1 MKSLKEVTYMY
12 DRFNR
17 RIHYLRLSVTDL
29 CNLRCQY
36 CMPAE
41 GIQLLRH
48 EDILT
53 FEEMVDVVRAAV
65 DLGIDKVRLTGGEPL
80 VRRGIVEL
88 VRMIGRVPGITD
100 YSMTTNGTRLTEYA
114 ADLRAAGIRRLNI
127 SLDTADPERYH
138 VITRGGRLDAALDGI
153 EAALSVGFDR
163 IKLNC
168 VIQASSEEPDAA
180 AVAAFGRAQGLDVR
194 FIRQM
199 DTHQGEFWQVQG
211 GKGGHCVSCNRL
223 RVSSDGKVYPCLFS
237 DRVFDVR
244 VLGVHEALR
253 RAVDDKPESGQTS
266 GNRFYHL
273 GG

>member
-1 MKSLKEVTYMY
+1 MY

-29 CNLRCQY
+29 CNLRCHY

-53 FEEMVDVVRAAV
+53 FEEMVDVVRTAV

-80 VRRGIVEL
+80 VRRGIIDL
-88 VRMIGRVPGITD
+88 VRMIGAVPGITD
-100 YSMTTNGTRLTEYA
+100 FSMTTNGTLLTEYA
-114 ADLRAAGIRRLNI
+114 ADLKAAGIQRLNI
-127 SLDTADPERYH
+127 SLDTVDSERYRK
-138 VITRGGRLDAALDGI
+138 ITRVGHLKAVLEGI
-153 EAALSVGFDR
+153 EAAQSVGFEQ

-168 VIQASSEEPDAA
+168 VIQASSDEPDARG
-180 AVAAFGRAQGLDVR
+180 VAAYGEARGLEVR

-199 DTHQGEFWQVQG
+199 DTKQGQFWQVQG
-211 GKGGHCVSCNRL
+211 GDGGHCASCNRL

-244 VLGVHEALR
+244 ELGIQEALR
-253 RAVDDKPESGQTS
+253 RAVEGKPESGQTS

>member
-1 MKSLKEVTYMY
+1 MY

-41 GIQLLRH
+41 GIQLLSH

-53 FEEMVDVVRAAV
+53 FEEMAEVVREAV

-80 VRRGIVEL
+80 VRRGIIDL
-88 VRMIGRVPGITD
+88 VRMIGEVPGIRD
-100 YSMTTNGTRLTEYA
+100 FSMTTNGTLLADYA
-114 ADLRAAGIRRLNI
+114 VDLKTAGIHRLNI
-127 SLDTADPERYH
+127 SLDTVDPQRYRT
-138 VITRGGRLDAALDGI
+138 ITRVGNLKVVLDGI
-153 EAALSVGFDR
+153 QAAQCAGFEQ

-168 VIQASSEEPDAA
+168 VIQVSSDEPDAKG
-180 AVAAFGRAQGLDVR
+180 VAAFGRARGLEVR

-199 DTHQGEFWQVQG
+199 DTSQGQFWQVQG
-211 GKGGHCVSCNRL
+211 GKGGHCTSCNRL

-237 DRVFDVR
+237 DRVFDLR
-244 VLGVHEALR
+244 ALGIKEALR
-253 RAVDDKPESGQTS
+253 QAVEHKPESGQNS
-266 GNRFYHL
+266 RNRFYHL

>member
-1 MKSLKEVTYMY
+1 MY

-41 GIQLLRH
+41 GIQLLH
-48 EDILT
+48 HGDILT
-53 FEEMVDVVRAAV
+53 FEEMVDVVREAV
-65 DLGIDKVRLTGGEPL
+65 GLGVDKVRLTGGEPL
-80 VRRGIVEL
+80 VRRGIIDL
-88 VRMIGRVPGITD
+88 VRMIGEVPGITD
-100 YSMTTNGTRLTEYA
+100 YAMTTNGTLLTEYA
-114 ADLRAAGIRRLNI
+114 APLKQAGIQRLNI
-127 SLDTADPERYH
+127 SLDTLDAERYET
-138 VITRGGRLDAALDGI
+138 VTRVGQISEVLAGIDAALR
-153 EAALSVGFDR
+153 VGFEQ

-168 VIQASSEEPDAA
+168 VIQMSPDEPDAL

-199 DTHQGEFWQVQG
+199 DTLQGEFWQVLG
-211 GKGGHCVSCNRL
+211 GTGGQCVSCNRL

-237 DRVFDVR
+237 DRVFDIR
-244 VLGVHEALR
+244 TLGIREALCG
-253 RAVDDKPESGQTS
+253 AVAYKPESGKTS
-266 GNRFYHL
+266 QNRFYHL

>member
-1 MKSLKEVTYMY
+1 MY

-17 RIHYLRLSVTDL
+17 KIHYLRLSVTDL

-41 GIQLLRH
+41 GIHLLRH

-53 FEEMVDVVRAAV
+53 FEEMVDVVRTAV
-65 DLGIDKVRLTGGEPL
+65 DMGIDKVRLTGGEPL
-80 VRRGIVEL
+80 VRRGIIDL
-88 VRMIGRVPGITD
+88 VRMVGRVPGIRD
-100 YSMTTNGTRLTEYA
+100 FAMTTNGTLLSDHA
-114 ADLRAAGIRRLNI
+114 ADLRAAGIQRLNI
-127 SLDTADPERYH
+127 SLDTVDPDRYRE
-138 VITRGGRLDAALDGI
+138 ITRNGRLQAVLDGI
-153 EAALSVGFDR
+153 EAAQSMGFDR

-168 VIQASSEEPDAA
+168 VIQASPDEPDAV
-180 AVAAFGRAQGLDVR
+180 AVAAFGRARGLDVR

-199 DTHQGEFWQVQG
+199 DTHQGQFWEVQG
-211 GKGGHCVSCNRL
+211 GEGGQCGSCNRL

-244 VLGVHEALR
+244 ALGIQEALR
-253 RAVDDKPESGQTS
+253 RAVEHKPESGRTS
-266 GNRFYHL
+266 RNRFYHL

>member
-1 MKSLKEVTYMY
+1 MY

-53 FEEMVDVVRAAV
+53 FEEMTDVVREAV
-65 DLGIDKVRLTGGEPL
+65 ELGIDKVRLTGGEPL
-80 VRRGIVEL
+80 VRRGIL
-88 VRMIGRVPGITD
+88 DLTRMIGKVPGIKD
-100 YSMTTNGTRLTEYA
+100 FAMTTNGTLLTEYA
-114 ADLRAAGIRRLNI
+114 ADLRAAGIQRLNI
-127 SLDTADPERYH
+127 SLDTVDTERYRE
-138 VITRGGRLDAALDGI
+138 ITRVGDLKAVLEGIHAAQL
-153 EAALSVGFDR
+153 AGFEQ

-168 VIQASSEEPDAA
+168 VIQASSKEPDAV
-180 AVAAFGRAQGLDVR
+180 AVASFGRTRGMEVR

-199 DTHQGEFWQVQG
+199 DTAQGQFWQVQG
-211 GKGGHCVSCNRL
+211 GEGGHCTSCNRL

-237 DRVFDVR
+237 DRMFDVR
-244 VLGVHEALR
+244 ELSIKKALQQ
-253 RAVDDKPESGQTS
+253 AVDHKPETGQTS
-266 GNRFYHL
+266 RNRFYQL

>member
-1 MKSLKEVTYMY
+1 MY

-53 FEEMVDVVRAAV
+53 FEEMVDVVRSAV
-65 DLGIDKVRLTGGEPL
+65 DLGVDKVRLTGGEPL
-80 VRRGIVEL
+80 VRRGIIDL
-88 VRMIGRVPGITD
+88 VRMIGGVSGIRD
-100 YSMTTNGTRLTEYA
+100 YSMTTNGISLPTYA
-114 ADLRAAGIRRLNI
+114 ADLKASGIQRLNI
-127 SLDTADPERYH
+127 SLDTLDPERYR
-138 VITRGGRLDAALDGI
+138 VITRTGNLDAVLDGI
-153 EAALSVGFDR
+153 EAALSAGFDK

-168 VIQASSEEPDAA
+168 VIQASPEEPDAK
-180 AVAAFGRAQGLDVR
+180 AVAAFGKARGVEVR

-199 DTHQGEFWQVQG
+199 DTKQGRFWEVQG
-211 GKGGHCVSCNRL
+211 GEGGHCVSCNRL

-237 DRVFDVR
+237 DCVFDIR
-244 VLGVHEALR
+244 ELGIHEALR
-253 RAVDDKPESGQTS
+253 RAVEHKPESGQTS
-266 GNRFYHL
+266 RNRFYHL